1 MSVFEYDPP
10 ERFVA
15 GTVGQPGERT
25 FFLQAAASGRVTSAV
40 VEKAQ
45 VSALAERIEEL
56 LEEVRQRFGEPLE
69 SGEAAE
75 QDDGPLEQP
84 IEEDFRVG
92 TLALAW
98 DAESSRVIIEAQ
110 QIDES
115 EDESESEGES
125 ESDEDVAVFAEDVPE
140 GRDVLRVH
148 LTAEAARA
156 FAGRAMKV
164 VAAGRPNCPL
174 CGQPLDPEGH
184 ICPRQNGYKPGGM

>member
-10 ERFVA
+10 DRFVA

-25 FFLQAAASGRVTSAV
+25 FFLQAAGGGRVTSAV

-56 LEEVRQRFGEPLE
+56 LEEVRQRFGDPLE
-69 SGEAAE
+69 AGEPGE
-75 QDDGPLEQP
+75 SDDDPLEQP
-84 IEEDFRVG
+84 IDEDFRVG

-98 DAESSRVIIEAQ
+98 DAESARVIIEAQ
-110 QIDES
+110 QVE
-115 EDESESEGES
+115 EESEGE
-125 ESDEDVAVFAEDVPE
+125 DEEEVEVFAEDAPE

-148 LTAEAARA
+148 LTAGEARA

>member
-25 FFLQAAASGRVTSAV
+25 FFLQAVGSGRVTSAV

-69 SGEAAE
+69 AGEAAE

-98 DAESSRVIIEAQ
+98 DADSSQVVIEAQ
-110 QIDES
+110 EIDES
-115 EDESESEGES
+115 ESESEGE
-125 ESDEDVAVFAEDVPE
+125 DGEDVEVFAEDAPE

-148 LTAEAARA
+148 LTAAAARA
-156 FAGRAMKV
+156 FAGRALKV

-174 CGQPLDPEGH
+174 CGQPLDPGGH
-184 ICPRQNGYKPGGM
+184 ICPRQNGYKPGGL

>member
-1 MSVFEYDPP
+1 MSVYEYDPP
-10 ERFVA
+10 DRFVA
-15 GTVGQPGERT
+15 GTVGQPGDRT
-25 FFLQAAASGRVTSAV
+25 FFLQAAASGRVTNAV

-56 LEEVRQRFGEPLE
+56 LEEVRQRFGDPLE
-69 SGEAAE
+69 DAGTHES
-75 QDDGPLEQP
+75 DDGPLDQP

-98 DAESSRVIIEAQ
+98 DAESARVIIEAQ
-110 QIDES
+110 EIEEES
-115 EDESESEGES
+115 EAESGE
-125 ESDEDVAVFAEDVPE
+125 EEEVEVFAEDAPE

-148 LTAEAARA
+148 LTADAARA

-174 CGQPLDPEGH
+174 CGQPLDPAGH
-184 ICPRQNGYKPGGM
+184 ICPRQNGYKPSGT

>member
-10 ERFVA
+10 DRFVA
-15 GTVGQPGERT
+15 GTVGQPGDRT
-25 FFLQAAASGRVTSAV
+25 FFLQATGGGRVTNAV

-98 DAESSRVIIEAQ
+98 DAESARVIIEAQ
-110 QIDES
+110 EIEETEA
-115 EDESESEGES
+115 EDE
-125 ESDEDVAVFAEDVPE
+125 EDVEVFAEDAPE

-148 LTAEAARA
+148 LTAASARA

-174 CGQPLDPEGH
+174 CGQPLDPAGH
-184 ICPRQNGYKPGGM
+184 ICPRQNGYKPGGV